1 MIAASRLS
9 LHRVTGNWL
18 GLKASISRTS
28 ISQGGFVANA
38 ASAIAVAFSTIAL
51 VPLSYRRHRQARRR
65 SRCRRGESPASA
77 CERRCGKR
85 VLHRLEGQAGECG
98 ITHHTLRTERM
109 GRYVLR
115 SSRSSVSVLDEAGV
129 FVRAHTRRALRRR
142 LHLRREVRSGGR
154 TLGEAVRCLR
164 KFACLLQYGK
174 DSPSW
179 PNAPTSIDNT
189 GPPGPARGRST
200 EASRGFRLSA
210 RAKQFPPRQGYSP
223 RAQRPACGNH
233 A

>member
-51 VPLSYRRHRQARRR
+51 VPLSYGDTGKLVAVADAVEANRPQV
-65 SRCRRGESPASA
+65 PAS
-77 CERRCGKR
+77 
-85 VLHRLEGQAGECG
+85 VDAGTVSCTDLKDKLASCG

-154 TLGEAVRCLR
+154 TLGEAVQI
-164 KFACLLQYGK
+164 ASES
-174 DSPSW
+174 SPVFFSTERIH
-179 PNAPTSIDNT
+179 P
-189 GPPGPARGRST
+189 RGRT
-200 EASRGFRLSA
+200 L
-210 RAKQFPPRQGYSP
+210 QPTLT
-223 RAQRPACGNH
+223 
-233 A
+233 